1 MKEKVKEIASI
12 YTQKAKD
19 IAKKHKGYLMFQL
32 ITFCILCAGVIFV
45 FNDYK
50 FYDDTIGK
58 VVKVQNMNGDSESE
72 DQSQKLNIII
82 KNGKYK
88 GESILVDNKYT
99 YSRVFD
105 NKYVKGNEVFLSI
118 SHSDSGKLTGRITGL
133 KRDKYIALLVA
144 VFIMLHIFLLGKK
157 GVLSVIAT
165 GINIAICI
173 FAFHMF
179 FKGYDLFL
187 LSNIMMIIFTVLSLT
202 LGNGINK
209 KTFAAIVGTLLSVTV
224 TMVIFR
230 LALKFGGEVDYAFME
245 YSVNPDDLHSI
256 FMSEILIGGL
266 GAIMDVSISMAIAID
281 ELIEKDR
288 NVSIKTLISSGREIG
303 YDIMGTMIN
312 VLFFTYMSGCI
323 PIILLKMK
331 NDFSIFTILKLHL
344 PFEIYRFLCGSIGI
358 ILSIPIALFVS
369 IVFLKKRGKKA

>member
-1 MKEKVKEIASI
+1 MKEKVKQLLSI
-12 YTQKAKD
+12 YIEKAKD

-32 ITFCILCAGVIFV
+32 IVFIILCAGVIFV

-58 VVKVQNMNGDSESE
+58 VVKVQEINSDSE

-88 GESILVDNKYT
+88 GEKIIIENKYS

-118 SHSDSGKLTGRITGL
+118 SHGDGAKITGKITGL
-133 KRDKYIALLVA
+133 KRDKYIAILTA
-144 VFIMLHIFLLGKK
+144 IFIMLHIFLLGKK

-165 GINIAICI
+165 GINIVICI

-187 LSNIMMIIFTVLSLT
+187 LSNIMMVVFTVLSLT
-202 LGNGINK
+202 LGNGINR
-209 KTFAAIVGTLLSVTV
+209 KTFAAIVGTLLSVV
-224 TMVIFR
+224 ITMTIFR

-245 YSVNPDDLHSI
+245 YSVNPNDLHSI

-281 ELIEKDR
+281 ELIEKDN
-288 NVSIKTLISSGREIG
+288 NVSIKTLINSGREIG

-323 PIILLKMK
+323 PIVLLKMK
-331 NDFSIFTILKLHL
+331 NDFSIFTILKLHI